1 MKPTEL
7 VDKTDAQ
14 LRDLLKQREDDVISF
29 RLKQATGIVENVH
42 SARLARKDIA
52 RIKTVLR
59 ERELKAKRG

>member
-1 MKPTEL
+1 MKSTEL
-7 VDKTDAQ
+7 IDKTEEE
-14 LRDLLKQREDDVISF
+14 LRTLLKQREDDVISF